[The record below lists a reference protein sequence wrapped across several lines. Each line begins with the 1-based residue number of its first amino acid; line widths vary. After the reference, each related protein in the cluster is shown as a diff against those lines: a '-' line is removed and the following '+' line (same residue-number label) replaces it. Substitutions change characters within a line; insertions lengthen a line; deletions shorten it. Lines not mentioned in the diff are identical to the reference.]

1 MDLDFFY
8 DDLENNEEVNKKLI
22 LLDKVL
28 NLTSPIEFTDD
39 VASDEEI
46 IELMELFI
54 EDDPM
59 LVDYNSLY
67 YSIVN
72 SEAVVSAGIKFI

>member
-1 MDLDFFY
+1 MNLDFFY
-8 DDLENNEEVNKKLI
+8 DDLENNEEVHEKLI
-22 LLDKVL
+22 LLNKVL

-59 LVDYNSLY
+59 IADYNRLY

-72 SEAVVSAGIKFI
+72 SEAVISAGIKFI